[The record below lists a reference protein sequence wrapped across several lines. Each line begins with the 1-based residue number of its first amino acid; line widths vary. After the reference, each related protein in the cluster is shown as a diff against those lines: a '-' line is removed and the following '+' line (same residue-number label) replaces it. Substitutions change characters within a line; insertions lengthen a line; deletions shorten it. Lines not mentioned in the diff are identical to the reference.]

1 MKANNNLTRVS
12 CGGLNLVKLVNLCSD
27 NNIVLD
33 NLIRIDSKTIEFSV
47 NDNDLKIFK
56 SLDLQNYNVEI
67 ISYGGLKKFLKTI
80 YFRMGLIIG
89 VVLSIILLFFINN
102 RLFNIQI
109 WGLENVSDE
118 EVLLSLEEYGLN
130 KFDLMNFNSVD
141 IENYLSQE
149 FNFSFVSVIT
159 KGNSLIINIKEE
171 LKDVKTFE
179 SITSPYNMVI
189 TKINVFSG
197 TSMLTIGDIV
207 YAGDILVYPY
217 EITNN
222 ERIDIEPYAEIEGET
237 FFSERYEFVAEEDIY
252 ERTGK
257 YKVVSSNVS
266 LGNLKLFSNE
276 DEHGFEHSEEQEYN
290 QLVSSYFLP
299 IKINKKIVFELQK
312 VKRIRN
318 FDDEKENI
326 INNLKEKVYS
336 KVPNNLAV
344 DSEEIKISSTKYG
357 NIVTIYLK
365 SSVYLKYT

>member
-1 MKANNNLTRVS
+1 
-12 CGGLNLVKLVNLCSD
+12 
-27 NNIVLD
+27 
-33 NLIRIDSKTIEFSV
+33 
-47 NDNDLKIFK
+47 
-56 SLDLQNYNVEI
+56 
-67 ISYGGLKKFLKTI
+67 
-80 YFRMGLIIG
+80 
-89 VVLSIILLFFINN
+89 
-102 RLFNIQI
+102 
-109 WGLENVSDE
+109 
-118 EVLLSLEEYGLN
+118 
-130 KFDLMNFNSVD
+130 
-141 IENYLSQE
+141 
-149 FNFSFVSVIT
+149 
-159 KGNSLIINIKEE
+159 
-171 LKDVKTFE
+171 
-179 SITSPYNMVI
+179 MVI